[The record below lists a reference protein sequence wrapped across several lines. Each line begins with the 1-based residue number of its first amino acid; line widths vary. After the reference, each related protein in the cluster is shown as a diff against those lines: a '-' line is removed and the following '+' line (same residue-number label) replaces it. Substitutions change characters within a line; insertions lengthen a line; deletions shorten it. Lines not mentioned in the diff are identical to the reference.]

1 MDRLNR
7 RTFVQAGVIATATAS
22 SLVARG
28 ERSPLLTPRTEN
40 GVDWYNVEA
49 WGIEG
54 RGFHDTEVYFDRLPK
69 RAKEI
74 VRDPVWNLS
83 RHSAGMVARFKTTS
97 PDLHVDYRL
106 RSSSLSM
113 SHMPATGVSGID
125 IYGRTADDED
135 RWIQVTRPSQQ
146 HVKTQIFGRIDPG
159 PDQGRLYTAYLPL
172 YNGVEKLEFGVK
184 QGAKFTPVLPRQEAP
199 IVFYGTSIMHGACAS
214 RPGMSISAL
223 LGRRYD
229 MPTVNLGFSG
239 NGRLEMELAELIGEI
254 DAAVYCVD
262 CLPNLNPPQVAERT
276 IPFIRRLREMR
287 PQTPIV
293 MVEDR
298 WFTNSS
304 FFGST
309 RARHEGN
316 QKAFRAGYVDLVDA
330 GVKGLY
336 YLEGVELLGDDGE
349 AATDGS
355 HPNDLGFMRYAA
367 AYAKVLDPILK
378 R

>member
-184 QGAKFTPVLPRQEAP
+184 QGAKFTAVRPRQEAP